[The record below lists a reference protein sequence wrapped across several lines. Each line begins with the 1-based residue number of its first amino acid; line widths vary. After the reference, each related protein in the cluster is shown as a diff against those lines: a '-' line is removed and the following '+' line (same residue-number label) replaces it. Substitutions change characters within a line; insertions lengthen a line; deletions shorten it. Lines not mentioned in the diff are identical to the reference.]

1 MLAAGKTLPKV
12 ADLQGHQNAVLA
24 PKCGM
29 SRRCTCDVFDRRST
43 KVLSKATRRDRK
55 HEARGVLHPAVSVI
69 D

>member
-1 MLAAGKTLPKV
+1 
-12 ADLQGHQNAVLA
+12 
-24 PKCGM
+24 M

-69 D
+69 